1 MDIIEIE
8 DDINNFLPNVSY
20 NLCDSIILI
29 IIQYLM
35 LTMIN
40 FQDFVEEASD
50 ETIYLMMEKLRVGE
64 VQYSALPMEYPP
76 TSNEGIAI
84 VYNIETWDSYES
96 AFNNVRVKQLYF

>member
-40 FQDFVEEASD
+40 F
-50 ETIYLMMEKLRVGE
+50 
-64 VQYSALPMEYPP
+64 
-76 TSNEGIAI
+76 
-84 VYNIETWDSYES
+84 
-96 AFNNVRVKQLYF
+96 